1 MAPIEQQR
9 YQHPRR
15 NHRVTRRLTLLLLCA
30 LPTLPAV
37 AQTTLNGAGAT
48 FPYPMYSKWFSEYHK
63 LHSDVQINYQS
74 IGSGGGIRQVTEGT
88 VDLGASDM
96 PMTDAQLA
104 EAKAKLNTNILNLPS
119 VLGAVVPA
127 YNIPGVSGEV
137 KFTPDAL
144 AGIFLGRI
152 TKWNDKAI
160 TGANSGVNFP
170 DKEIIVIHR
179 SDGSGTT
186 FIWTDYLSKVS
197 SDWKS
202 QVGSGTSVKWPIG
215 LGGKGNEGVAG
226 SIRQLQG
233 SIGYVELIYAVQNNI
248 PFGSVKNSAGVF
260 LKASLEGV
268 TAAAA
273 SAPKMPA
280 DFRVSITNAPGKD
293 AYPISSFT
301 WLLIPQQSKD
311 GAKGKILADFLNW
324 MVTDGQKMTTAL
336 SYASLPD
343 AVIQKEK
350 EAIKQIK

>member
-1 MAPIEQQR
+1 M
-9 YQHPRR
+9 
-15 NHRVTRRLTLLLLCA
+15 RRLILLLLCA
-30 LPTLPAV
+30 LLALPAV

-48 FPYPMYSKWFSEYHK
+48 FPYPMYSKWFSEYHN
-63 LHSDVQINYQS
+63 LHSNVQINYQS

-88 VDLGASDM
+88 VDFGASDM
-96 PMTDAQLA
+96 PMTDEQLTEAQG
-104 EAKAKLNTNILNLPS
+104 KLKTKILNLPS

-144 AGIFLGRI
+144 AGIFLGKI

-160 TGANSGVNFP
+160 ASANPGVNLP
-170 DKEIIVIHR
+170 GKDIIVVHR

-233 SIGYVELIYAVQNNI
+233 SIGYVELIYAAQNNI
-248 PFGSVKNSAGVF
+248 PFGSIRNAAGVF
-260 LKASLEGV
+260 VKASLEGV

-293 AYPISSFT
+293 AYPVSSFT

-311 GAKGKILADFLNW
+311 AAKGKILADFLNW
-324 MVTDGQKMTTAL
+324 MATDGQKMANAL

-343 AVIQKEK
+343 SVVQKEK
-350 EAIKQIK
+350 ETIKQVK

>member
-1 MAPIEQQR
+1 ML
-9 YQHPRR
+9 
-15 NHRVTRRLTLLLLCA
+15 VLVCA
-30 LPTLPAV
+30 LFALPAL

-63 LHSDVQINYQS
+63 LHPDIQINYQS
-74 IGSGGGIRQVTEGT
+74 IGSGGGIRQVINGT
-88 VDLGASDM
+88 VDFGASDG
-96 PMTDAQLA
+96 PMTDDMLK
-104 EAKAKLNTNILNLPS
+104 EAKTKILHMPT
-119 VLGAVVPA
+119 VLGADVPA
-127 YNIPGVSGEV
+127 YNIPGVTAEL

-144 AGIFLGRI
+144 AGIFLGKI

-160 TGANSGVNFP
+160 TSANPGVNLP
-170 DKEIIVIHR
+170 DKDIIVVHR

-186 FIWTDYLSKVS
+186 YIWTDYLSKIS
-197 SDWKS
+197 PEWQS
-202 QVGSGTSVKWPIG
+202 QVGKGTSVKWPIG

-248 PFGSVKNSAGVF
+248 TYGSVRNAAGNFV
-260 LKASLEGV
+260 KASLESV

-301 WLLIPQQSKD
+301 WLLIPAQSKD
-311 GAKGKILADFLNW
+311 AAKGKILADFLNW
-324 MVTDGQKMTTAL
+324 MVTDGQKMTAAL
-336 SYASLPD
+336 SYAPLPEG
-343 AVIQKEK
+343 VVQKEK
-350 EAIKQIK
+350 DAIKQVR